1 MRVNNKV
8 QLPATGA
15 ASAKGVTQVNIDT
28 IMKRTKVLG
37 MVLAG
42 GKGSRLE
49 PLTAKRSKPAVPF
62 GSKYR
67 IIDFALN
74 NMMNSEIFGMYVMTQ
89 YKAQS
94 LTEHIQRN
102 WRFGSFLNDYFI
114 TLAPAQ
120 MYRYDELGEQ
130 WYRGTADAI
139 YQNIHLVD
147 DNKADLVAIFSG
159 DHIYKMDVRHMIAQ
173 HRESGADVTVAAY
186 PTLVEDATRFGVL
199 QVDTDFNIIEWQEK
213 PEQPNPI
220 PGRNT
225 HALASM
231 GNYIFSAD
239 ALKKLLAKDAA
250 NEDSE
255 HDFGHN
261 VLPLAMEEGYKV
273 IAYDFATNPIPG
285 EGGPNTYWRDVG
297 TIDSYWEANM
307 DLVAVTPEF
316 DLYNYEW
323 PLRTSAEFSPPAKFV
338 HEEESRRGQAFN
350 SLVAGGVIISGAT
363 LRHSVV
369 SRRVHVHS
377 YSTVENSVLM
387 DNCQI
392 GRHCV
397 VKNTILDKNV
407 VLPEGTQV
415 GVNADDDRA
424 RGFKVSDKGIV
435 AVPKDYRF

>member
-1 MRVNNKV
+1 VSKS
-8 QLPATGA
+8 
-15 ASAKGVTQVNIDT
+15 SA
-28 IMKRTKVLG
+28 KVLG

-49 PLTAKRSKPAVPF
+49 PLTAKRTKPAVPF

-74 NMMNSEIFGMYVMTQ
+74 NMINSHIYGMYVMTQ
-89 YKAQS
+89 FKAQS

-139 YQNIHLVD
+139 YQNIHLIQ
-147 DNKADLVAIFSG
+147 NNHADLVAIFSG
-159 DHIYKMDVRHMIAQ
+159 DHVYKMDIRHMIEQ
-173 HRESGADVTVAAY
+173 HQDSGADVTVAAY
-186 PTLVEDATRFGVL
+186 PTPLENATSFGVL
-199 QVDTDFNIIEWQEK
+199 QVDRDFNITEFQEK
-213 PEQPNPI
+213 PSNPNPI
-220 PGRNT
+220 PGRET

-231 GNYIFSAD
+231 GNYIFSTK
-239 ALKKLLAKDAA
+239 ALVELLVKDASLK
-250 NEDSE
+250 ESS
-255 HDFGHN
+255 HDFGYN
-261 VLPLAMEEGYKV
+261 VLPMAMEDGYKV
-273 IAYDFATNPIPG
+273 MAYDFATNPIPG
-285 EGGPNTYWRDVG
+285 QEGPNTYWRDVG

-307 DLVAVTPEF
+307 DLVAVKPEF

-338 HEEESRRGQAFN
+338 HEEHDRRGQAFN

-363 LRHSVV
+363 VRRSVLA
-369 SRRVHVHS
+369 RRIRVNS
-377 YSTVENSVLM
+377 YSLVENSVIM
-387 DNCQI
+387 DNCEI

-397 VKNTILDKNV
+397 IRNAILDKGV
-407 VLPEGTQV
+407 TVTEGTQI
-415 GVNADDDRA
+415 GVNLDEDRA
-424 RGFKVSDKGIV
+424 RGFKVTDRGV
-435 AVPKDYRF
+435 VTVPKSYQF